1 MTSHDQHTFNKVVI
15 ASVAIL
21 RLLSVINVSKSMLHD
36 VTDVGC
42 SMAIRDNVF
51 AAAYLI
57 VGLGEPRNSC
67 KTAYRINMLTP
78 G

>member
-1 MTSHDQHTFNKVVI
+1 MASHDQHTFNKVVM

-21 RLLSVINVSKSMLHD
+21 RLLSVINVSKSMLHE
-36 VTDVGC
+36 VTDVGW
-42 SMAIRDNVF
+42 SMAMRDNVF

-67 KTAYRINMLTP
+67 RTAHKIK
-78 G
+78 

>member
-1 MTSHDQHTFNKVVI
+1 MISHDQHTFSKVVM

-36 VTDVGC
+36 VTEVGW
-42 SMAIRDNVF
+42 SIAIRDSVF

-57 VGLGEPRNSC
+57 VGFGEPRNSC
-67 KTAYRINMLTP
+67 RTGIK
-78 G
+78 